1 MSILP
6 HNQPADAREF
16 YRQQLRAAFRQ
27 SRRFAEPHHL
37 FAERIVD
44 APECEAILR
53 EFAPGSLDCARRI
66 GDKVLVLLDRAAA
79 EPWWRDLLNYE
90 RAWFM
95 QLATTLESPPT
106 NRPRRGVSATCIN
119 FGWNMPALV
128 KRLEADQRVSDELR
142 APVTLIFSRGAE
154 GRVFVAE
161 ISPEIERAF
170 RAANGL
176 RTADQVALVAGISAG
191 ETEKILKSLAGI
203 GAIVLPMSPDE
214 MMRLIEKK

>member
-1 MSILP
+1 MSTLP
-6 HNQPADAREF
+6 HNQQADAREF
-16 YRQQLRAAFRQ
+16 YRQQLGAAFRY
-27 SRRFAEPHHL
+27 SRHFAEPHHV

-44 APECEAILR
+44 TPECEAILR
-53 EFAPGSLDCARRI
+53 ECAPGSLDCARRI
-66 GDKVLVLLDRAAA
+66 GDKMLVLLDRAAA

-95 QLATTLESPPT
+95 QLATTLEGPPT

-119 FGWNMPALV
+119 FGWNMPVLV
-128 KRLEADQRVSDELR
+128 KRLEAAQPVAGELR
-142 APVTLIFSRGAE
+142 GAVTLVFARGTE

-161 ISPEIERAF
+161 VSPEIERVF

-176 RTADQVALVAGISAG
+176 RTADQIAVAAGVSG
-191 ETEKILKSLAGI
+191 EDANKILKSLASI
-203 GAIVLPMSPDE
+203 GAMVLPMSPDE